1 MTIDPTLREQAV
13 HWAVLTGD
21 PQFDDWDGFTAW
33 LEADPAHA
41 LAYDQVSAAVA
52 DVADVAEAS
61 QAAQAA
67 EPQPAAEPA
76 AEPANDNPDLPPGQY
91 RLPRRAWLGGAI
103 AASLAI
109 VAAIGLLRQGSG
121 SVYTTAPG
129 ELEVIALDDGSTVTL
144 AGNTRLVLRGDD
156 RREAQLE
163 HGQAL
168 FDLRFKGGRPF
179 EVAAGEDTMRDIGTV
194 FEVRRLNK
202 ATAVTVAEGAVLF
215 DPAGRRITVNP
226 GEGLT
231 RRDGSDRIERARLP
245 GTAVGEWR
253 EGRQSF
259 RDATL
264 GDVAAMLS
272 AATGQRFTVA
282 SNAAE
287 MRVSGSVMLDP
298 IRRDPASLGP
308 LLGVTARAEGESWVL
323 EP

>member
-21 PQFDDWDGFTAW
+21 PEFDDWDGFTAW
-33 LEADPAHA
+33 LEADPDHA
-41 LAYDQVSAAVA
+41 RAYDEVAAAVA
-52 DVADVAEAS
+52 DAAEAL
-61 QAAQAA
+61 
-67 EPQPAAEPA
+67 PANHVVDPA
-76 AEPANDNPDLPPGQY
+76 PANDNPAPPPH

-109 VAAIGLLRQGSG
+109 IATIGVLRSGSG

-129 ELEVIALDDGSTVTL
+129 QVEVIALGDGSTVTL
-144 AGNTRLVLRGDD
+144 AGDSRLVLRGDD
-156 RREAQLE
+156 RREARLE
-163 HGQAL
+163 RGQAL

-179 EVAAGEDTMRDIGTV
+179 EVAAGDDTMRDIGTV

-202 ATAVTVAEGAVLF
+202 ATAVAVAEGAVLF
-215 DPAGRRITVNP
+215 DPAGRRIRINP

-245 GTAVGEWR
+245 GATVGEWR

-272 AATGQRFTVA
+272 AATGQSFTVA
-282 SNAAE
+282 PGAADK
-287 MRVSGSVMLDP
+287 RVSGSVMLDP

-308 LLGVTARAEGESWVL
+308 LLGVTARADGETWVL

>member
-41 LAYDQVSAAVA
+41 RAYDEVSAAVA
-52 DVADVAEAS
+52 EAAEAFG
-61 QAAQAA
+61 AA
-67 EPQPAAEPA
+67 EMVEPAPA
-76 AEPANDNPDLPPGQY
+76 AEPANDNPAPPPGQH

-109 VAAIGLLRQGSG
+109 IATIGVLRSGSG

-129 ELEVIALDDGSTVTL
+129 EVEVIALGDGSTVTL
-144 AGNTRLVLRGDD
+144 AGDSRLILRGDD
-156 RREAQLE
+156 RREARLE

-179 EVAAGEDTMRDIGTV
+179 EVAAGADTMRDIGTV

-202 ATAVTVAEGAVLF
+202 ATAVAVAEGAVLF
-215 DPAGRRITVNP
+215 DPAGRRIRVNP

-231 RRDGSDRIERARLP
+231 RRDGSNRIERARLP
-245 GTAVGEWR
+245 GASVGEWR

-272 AATGQRFTVA
+272 AATGQSFTVA
-282 SNAAE
+282 PGAADK
-287 MRVSGSVMLDP
+287 RVSGSVMLDP

-308 LLGVTARAEGESWVL
+308 LLGVTARADGAIWVL